1 MAGNITPFKEK
12 SFAKTAAIQLV
23 AGGSAGNIYSNIIL
37 ECLGRFGSILGKY

>member
-1 MAGNITPFKEK
+1 MAGNISPLKEK

-37 ECLGRFGSILGKY
+37 ECLGCFGSILGKY